1 MNSILI
7 TGGSG
12 FFGRILSRW
21 LAERGFQ
28 CTNIDLLVHN
38 EQDTPN
44 IRHVQIDVTDA
55 VQVNRVFKN
64 HHFDAVIHCAA
75 MLPLSDTSKTSLW
88 KTNVQ
93 GTCNIAQA
101 AADHAVKKLV
111 FTSTSCLWGQP
122 MGRPVTEADTP
133 HPVDIYGESKWEAEK
148 CLEQFRGRFDYVILR
163 IPLIVDAGRMGL
175 LAILFEFIEEG
186 RSVWV
191 VGRGRNR
198 YHFVLASDLA
208 HACECSLNYHGSGV
222 FNVGSDDV
230 KPMREVYQSVIQQAN
245 SSSQVRSLPRSLTLV
260 AMRLCYMLGISPLGA
275 YHRRL
280 IADDFIFDTTHIKNT
295 LGWAP
300 TATNEQMLFRAYE
313 YYLAHRHVIHNLHS
327 NSTTCQP
334 AKMGIIRLLKW
345 IS

>member
-198 YHFVLASDLA
+198 YHFVLASTIKAVAFLMLA
-208 HACECSLNYHGSGV
+208 RMMSSPCERYISLLFNRPTLVHRFVHYHAV
-222 FNVGSDDV
+222 
-230 KPMREVYQSVIQQAN
+230 
-245 SSSQVRSLPRSLTLV
+245 LPLSRCVCVTCWGYPRWEPTIAALLLMISSLTPHISKTRLDGPQPQPTNKCYSGLMSITLPI
-260 AMRLCYMLGISPLGA
+260 AM
-275 YHRRL
+275 
-280 IADDFIFDTTHIKNT
+280 
-295 LGWAP
+295 
-300 TATNEQMLFRAYE
+300 
-313 YYLAHRHVIHNLHS
+313 
-327 NSTTCQP
+327 
-334 AKMGIIRLLKW
+334 
-345 IS
+345 